1 MDLMGLRTRKPRG
14 AVGWQRKKRT
24 ADHRHFCSS
33 NAPVDF
39 GPHASVGWHFH
50 THRYTSPN
58 AARGRVTRTKILAV
72 FFFFSFRFIASRL
85 YANSAQLNCWQLFMH
100 HHLLHLCGGG
110 SRICNI
116 FYRCPCLIPA
126 SSSSVFNLSALF

>member
-72 FFFFSFRFIASRL
+72 FFFF
-85 YANSAQLNCWQLFMH
+85 LFVS
-100 HHLLHLCGGG
+100 L
-110 SRICNI
+110 
-116 FYRCPCLIPA
+116 PA
-126 SSSSVFNLSALF
+126 GCTQTQPN